1 MSDEQIIRDAIARS
15 ISHSEIVH
23 VEIDGDEGYIHE
35 LIVDSLSATMPEHW
49 DCTEWDDGGVTWIDV
64 YSLDESRDEWRIN
77 IVLKDD

>member
-23 VEIDGDEGYIHE
+23 VEIDGDSGEILE
-35 LIVDSLSATMPEHW
+35 LISSTMPACW
-49 DCTEWDDGGVTWIDV
+49 DYTISDYEGVDRMDV